1 MSDTTQTF
9 SAQGVQDAYA
19 ALFAASLQ
27 AQLQAQTLMQQPPA
41 TLQSVPSLPADLL
54 AAQAAANAE
63 VRAAEPALLR
73 AVAGGISYANLQTS
87 MYETLFGLATAIDQ
101 GGSARSAAQAQF
113 ASGLQLLAQQIHFQ
127 EPTLEHLVRTA
138 SDVQTAAQVSAT
150 ALAADAAAAS
160 ADPQVQALQ
169 ADIAATQDALT
180 VDCSTIANSM
190 KGTVVGEVKLG
201 IAMYNLEDD
210 AKGAVKAFVGFI
222 LDTSNKEAAV
232 QAALHDEQL
241 QLKKL
246 AGLYDQLGMLATAVA
261 VVQTLAGS
269 ANQLAAAAAGQAS
282 AAEQL
287 RSSWGVC
294 RASLSELED
303 QVSSGAALPVPL
315 APAMAAQRGAW
326 HLLAQRLSAWQLQG
340 TANATVIVAPN

>member
-9 SAQGVQDAYA
+9 SAQGLQDAYA

-54 AAQAAANAE
+54 AAQAAARAE

-73 AVAGGISYANLQTS
+73 AVAEGISYGNLQAS

-113 ASGLQLLAQQIHFQ
+113 TSGLQLLTQQIHLL
-127 EPTLEHLVRTA
+127 EPVLEHLVCTA
-138 SDVQTAAQVSAT
+138 SDVQTTAQASAT
-150 ALAADAAAAS
+150 ALATDAISAS
-160 ADPQVQALQ
+160 TDPQVKALQ
-169 ADIAATQDALT
+169 ADISATQDALT
-180 VDCSTIANSM
+180 ADCATIANSM

-210 AKGAVKAFVGFI
+210 AMGAVKAFVGFI
-222 LDTSNKEAAV
+222 LDSSNKEAAV
-232 QAALHDEQL
+232 QTALHDEQV

-246 AGLYDQLGMLATAVA
+246 AGLYDQLGMLASSVA

-269 ANQLAAAAAGQAS
+269 ASQLAAAAASQAS
-282 AAEQL
+282 ASEQL
-287 RSSWGVC
+287 SSGWHAY
-294 RASLSELED
+294 RASLTELED
-303 QVSSGAALPVPL
+303 QVSSGAALPLPL
-315 APAMAAQRGAW
+315 APAMATQRDAW
-326 HLLAQRLSAWQLQG
+326 NLLAQGLSAWQLKG
-340 TANATVIVAPN
+340 TANATVILAPN